1 MFAVQSIPSLVL
13 SCFLSPFCPV
23 SYQVLIL
30 MAPLLTRKAGRL
42 KAFYIS
48 NKTDKHKYYY
58 GHTILSI
65 LQSMKEEE
73 YYTEEEAE

>member
-1 MFAVQSIPSLVL
+1 
-13 SCFLSPFCPV
+13 
-23 SYQVLIL
+23 